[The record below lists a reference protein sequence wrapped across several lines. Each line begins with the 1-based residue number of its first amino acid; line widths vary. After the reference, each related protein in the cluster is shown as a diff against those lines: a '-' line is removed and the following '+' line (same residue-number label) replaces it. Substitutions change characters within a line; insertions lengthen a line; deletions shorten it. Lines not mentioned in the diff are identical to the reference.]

1 MRYLPHKVPHWHN
14 CKPQREK
21 AMGLLLL
28 LLFPRSFFP
37 GDTVMSFCNCH
48 LLLGEREWPR
58 WVVSPGVPASLDLHL
73 IAPRKA
79 APLSWNLPGS
89 FIICHWFL
97 SGNQRPKLSR
107 DTYPLT
113 FLRDY
118 GFNSIVQE
126 YPFFMLI
133 SLLFKENGPENSVIL
148 YDDPTAIGRRGQPC
162 HLTALKKQTEN
173 SRKCEGVCSF
183 SISRDCFI
191 SMAPSTNPRRSSYH
205 LPGSQQR
212 VMWLAP
218 PVTLPWKG
226 HFDSSSCSY
235 LSWEIKCVFQRVFI
249 RLMKVFRRLF
259 CCCLIWFMTELSG
272 VRFLFG
278 LCFCMVM
285 GGQGSFFFFFNGI
298 PTIFKTHPF
307 TEETKA

>member
-1 MRYLPHKVPHWHN
+1 
-14 CKPQREK
+14 
-21 AMGLLLL
+21 
-28 LLFPRSFFP
+28 
-37 GDTVMSFCNCH
+37 
-48 LLLGEREWPR
+48 
-58 WVVSPGVPASLDLHL
+58 
-73 IAPRKA
+73 
-79 APLSWNLPGS
+79 
-89 FIICHWFL
+89 
-97 SGNQRPKLSR
+97 
-107 DTYPLT
+107 
-113 FLRDY
+113 
-118 GFNSIVQE
+118 
-126 YPFFMLI
+126 MLI

-191 SMAPSTNPRRSSYH
+191 STAPSTNPGRSSYH

-226 HFDSSSCSY
+226 HFDSSACSY

-285 GGQGSFFFFFNGI
+285 GGQESFFFFFFMAYPPFLKHTLSQRKQKLSFI
-298 PTIFKTHPF
+298 SFKVKCICPPKMAWSSYQPHYYCLVM
-307 TEETKA
+307 